1 MNVEPLTN
9 KNYLLYCAK
18 HYDNPHCTDMNEFY
32 EDLKRIKYI
41 KKLVSRYVKTGEL
54 KSRLILNH
62 LIILNNVFG
71 PTVLVRILFLKMKP
85 QLQYIKPFL
94 IMLNI
99 LPDVVYNVSGE
110 KVIYTDNIA
119 MDNKIVEDLRS
130 I

>member
-85 QLQYIKPFL
+85 QLPYIKPFL

-99 LPDVVYNVSGE
+99 LPEVVYNVAGE
-110 KVIYTDNIA
+110 KVIYTDNIS
-119 MDNKIVEDLRS
+119 MDSKIVEDLRS

>member
-1 MNVEPLTN
+1 MQYEPLTN

-18 HYDNPHCTDMNEFY
+18 NYDNPHCVDMSEFY

-54 KSRLILNH
+54 RSRLILNH

-71 PTVLVRILFLKMKP
+71 PTALVRILFLKMKS
-85 QLQYIKPFL
+85 QLFYIKPFL

-99 LPDVVYNVSGE
+99 LPEVVYNVGNE
-110 KVIYTDNIA
+110 KVIYTDNIS
-119 MDNKIVEDLRS
+119 MDSKIVEDLRN